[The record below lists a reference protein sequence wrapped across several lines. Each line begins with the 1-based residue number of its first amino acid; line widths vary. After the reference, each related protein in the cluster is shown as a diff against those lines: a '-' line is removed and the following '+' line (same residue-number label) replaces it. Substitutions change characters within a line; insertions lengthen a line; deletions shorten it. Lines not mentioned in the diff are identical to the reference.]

1 MIIFKILC
9 FFIWKPIEVAIRI
22 AALAIDLAIGIAVSG
37 IAIAGA
43 AIYDLFVTCPLI
55 IYKVSKRIINK
66 IKSLIRRER
75 QEINIPNN
83 NIVLPDLNNV
93 VVIPSLSINTNQ
105 NIDQEIDTDVNKM
118 WGTFSSLFN
127 IDVNDEK
134 EKEKCKQFLKNIA
147 KSKNI
152 TDTIFSIGTRANN
165 RKDIHDRIINDLF
178 IGILHMTI
186 INTDH
191 IHDKLA
197 NDSEMVIKLFFN
209 LYKDEI
215 NSYSDEK
222 LSNLSIE
229 DYGRLY
235 QRTIDE
241 FNIYYRKQDTTKEPS
256 VYIQEYLDNIKE
268 KQNILT
274 NLQSNLQ
281 QSSKLSS
288 EDFALSKS
296 FIKASSSNFSNNIEL
311 SNINNSSSNL
321 IQSLHNSTQTRI
333 I

>member
-1 MIIFKILC
+1 MQLLG
-9 FFIWKPIEVAIRI
+9 P
-22 AALAIDLAIGIAVSG
+22 
-37 IAIAGA
+37 